1 MLEIMIVTHG
11 KLSEGLK
18 DAAEVI
24 VGTSSHIETVCLESG
39 EDIQTFGEKV
49 KEKLTMINTAEPV
62 LVFVDLIS
70 ASPYNQALLAVNE
83 LTEEKKA
90 AAYVIGGMNLPMLL
104 EAINHQMLRTPI
116 EEAVEQIVKQGKD
129 NLTVWHAS
137 AEEKNLDED
146 DF

>member
-24 VGTSSHIETVCLESG
+24 VGTSSHIETMCLESG

-49 KEKLTMINTAEPV
+49 KEKLTMINTAEPM

-90 AAYVIGGMNLPMLL
+90 ATYVIGRESANVVRS
-104 EAINHQMLRTPI
+104 NQSS
-116 EEAVEQIVKQGKD
+116 D
-129 NLTVWHAS
+129 AS
-137 AEEKNLDED
+137 HTDRRSGGTNCQTRKR
-146 DF
+146 

>member
-1 MLEIMIVTHG
+1 
-11 KLSEGLK
+11 
-18 DAAEVI
+18 
-24 VGTSSHIETVCLESG
+24 
-39 EDIQTFGEKV
+39 
-49 KEKLTMINTAEPV
+49 MINTAEPV

-90 AAYVIGGMNLPMLL
+90 AAYVIGGVNLPMLL
-104 EAINHQMLRTPI
+104 EAINHQMLHTPI

>member
-24 VGTSSHIETVCLESG
+24 VRTSSHIETMCLESG

-49 KEKLTMINTAEPV
+49 KEKLTMINTAEPM

-70 ASPYNQALLAVNE
+70 ASPYNQALLAVNR
-83 LTEEKKA
+83 TDDKRTNGHFVRRCSI
-90 AAYVIGGMNLPMLL
+90 Y
-104 EAINHQMLRTPI
+104 QMARSNQSI
-116 EEAVEQIVKQGKD
+116 
-129 NLTVWHAS
+129 
-137 AEEKNLDED
+137 
-146 DF
+146 

>member
-24 VGTSSHIETVCLESG
+24 VGTSSHIETMCLESG

-49 KEKLTMINTAEPV
+49 NTAEPM

-90 AAYVIGGMNLPMLL
+90 ATYVIGGVNLPMLL
-104 EAINHQMLRTPI
+104 EAINHQMLHTPI

-137 AEEKNLDED
+137 AEEKKLDED

>member
-24 VGTSSHIETVCLESG
+24 VGTSSHIETLCLESG
-39 EDIQTFGEKV
+39 ADIQTFGEKV
-49 KEKLTMINTAEPV
+49 KEKLTMINTAEPM

-90 AAYVIGGMNLPMLL
+90 ATYVIGGVNLPMLL
-104 EAINHQMLRTPI
+104 EAINHQMLHTPI

>member
-24 VGTSSHIETVCLESG
+24 VGTSSHIETMCLESG
-39 EDIQTFGEKV
+39 EDIQTFGEKA
-49 KEKLTMINTAEPV
+49 KEKLTMINTAEPM

-90 AAYVIGGMNLPMLL
+90 ATYVIGGVNLPMLL
-104 EAINHQMLRTPI
+104 EAINHQMLHTPI

-137 AEEKNLDED
+137 AEEKKLDED